1 MKRQVN
7 LLSNMASIG
16 NELVWAEER
25 REITQSARRA
35 AKRGEKQEQERI
47 KKGWRWVQVGTR
59 TKILVPCD
67 KEGNPTTD
75 GQMRIQRLKEN
86 LGIK

>member
-1 MKRQVN
+1 
-7 LLSNMASIG
+7 MASIG

-25 REITQSARRA
+25 REVTKAALNA
-35 AKRGEKQEQERI
+35 AKRGAKQEATKIR
-47 KKGWRWVQVGTR
+47 KGWRWVQVGTR

-67 KEGNPTTD
+67 KKGNPTKD

>member
-1 MKRQVN
+1 
-7 LLSNMASIG
+7 MASIG

-25 REITQSARRA
+25 REVTKAALNA
-35 AKRGEKQEQERI
+35 AKRGAKQEAAKIR
-47 KKGWRWVQVGTR
+47 KGWRWVQVGTR

-67 KEGNPTTD
+67 KKGNPTED